1 MDESRFIELRR
12 AFEQHAALPAER
24 YEGAREAAVSVLVR
38 AHDEL
43 EVLLIKRAEQE
54 ADPWSGHMALPGGRR
69 DNDDVDLLHTA
80 VRETEEEVGVA
91 ISRDMQ
97 LLGALD
103 EVSPRNPR
111 LPPIIIAPFAFAVPV
126 DTTPVIDTKEVEAAI
141 WVPLSALRDESARS
155 EILIT
160 LEGGSRSF
168 PSLKYGDYVIWG
180 LTHRILLQFL
190 EITRG
195 L

>member
-1 MDESRFIELRR
+1 MDDSRFTAIRR
-12 AFEQHAALPAER
+12 AFGLHAPRAAER
-24 YEGAREAAVSVLVR
+24 YEGAREAAVALLVR

-43 EVLLIKRAEQE
+43 EVLLIKRAEHE
-54 ADPWSGHMALPGGRR
+54 SDPWSGHMALPGGRR
-69 DNDDVDLLHTA
+69 DRSDDDLLHTA
-80 VRETEEEVGVA
+80 LRETQEEVGVA
-91 ISRDMQ
+91 ITRDMQ

-111 LPPIIIAPFAFAVPV
+111 LPPIIIAPFAFAVPTE
-126 DTTPVIDTKEVEAAI
+126 TTPVIDTREVEAAI
-141 WVPLSALRDESARS
+141 WVPLSALRDESAAS

-160 LEGGSRSF
+160 LETGSRAF
-168 PSLKYGDYVIWG
+168 PSLKYGEYVIWG

-190 EITRG
+190 EITDG

>member
-1 MDESRFIELRR
+1 MDDARFDALRR
-12 AFEQHAALPAER
+12 AFEQHAPRTAQR
-24 YEGAREAAVSVLVR
+24 YEGAREAAVALLIR
-38 AHDEL
+38 ARDEL
-43 EVLLIKRAEQE
+43 EVLLIKRAEHE
-54 ADPWSGHMALPGGRR
+54 SDPWSGHMALPGGRR
-69 DNDDVDLLHTA
+69 DDTDEDLLHTA

-91 ISRDMQ
+91 ITRDMQ

-111 LPPIIIAPFAFAVPV
+111 LPPIIIAPFAFAVPAE
-126 DTTPVIDTKEVEAAI
+126 TTPVIDTREVEAAI
-141 WVPLSALRDESARS
+141 WVPLSALRDESAAS

-168 PSLKYGDYVIWG
+168 PSLKFGEYVIWG
-180 LTHRILLQFL
+180 LTHRILLQML
-190 EITRG
+190 NVTDG